1 MHWGPPEVF
10 FFFFRDCPTEIACV
24 NTHFW
29 CILKDWSSSC
39 QLPIVWMMSSC
50 TCEDRAANHP
60 EISQQ
65 PRQYHVSC
73 PPACPTLH
81 IISRSENVFCCAL
94 HVKNG
99 QLWTP
104 SKPESHPS
112 PGVHA
117 WKLIQAWLIH
127 ILVITSNYFAVVQ
140 VVVACQDM
148 LQEVS
153 KGREEEGRWARCNH
167 TPVVV

>member
-1 MHWGPPEVF
+1 MHYGPPEVF
-10 FFFFRDCPTEIACV
+10 WSLPNRDCMCEYTLLMHSEGLIFKLPATYST
-24 NTHFW
+24 NSGW
-29 CILKDWSSSC
+29 CPVAHVRIE
-39 QLPIVWMMSSC
+39 QLIIQRFHSNQDSIMCP
-50 TCEDRAANHP
+50 A
-60 EISQQ
+60 
-65 PRQYHVSC
+65 PRH
-73 PPACPTLH
+73 ALH

-117 WKLIQAWLIH
+117 WKLLMRLIH
-127 ILVITSNYFAVVQ
+127 ILVIASNYFTVVQ

-148 LQEVS
+148 LQ
-153 KGREEEGRWARCNH
+153 
-167 TPVVV
+167 

>member
-1 MHWGPPEVF
+1 MCEYTLLMHSEGLIFKLPATCSTKSGW
-10 FFFFRDCPTEIACV
+10 CPVAHVRIE
-24 NTHFW
+24 
-29 CILKDWSSSC
+29 
-39 QLPIVWMMSSC
+39 QLIIQRFHSNQDSIMCP
-50 TCEDRAANHP
+50 A
-60 EISQQ
+60 
-65 PRQYHVSC
+65 

-81 IISRSENVFCCAL
+81 IISRSENVLCCAL

-104 SKPESHPS
+104 SKPKSHPS

-127 ILVITSNYFAVVQ
+127 ILVITLNYFAVVQ
-140 VVVACQDM
+140 VVIACQDM